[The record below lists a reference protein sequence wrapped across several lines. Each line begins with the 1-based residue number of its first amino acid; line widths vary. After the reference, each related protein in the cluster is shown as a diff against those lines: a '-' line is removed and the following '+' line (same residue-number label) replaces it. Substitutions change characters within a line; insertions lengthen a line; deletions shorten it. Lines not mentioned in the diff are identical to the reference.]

1 MAMNEIINIAGLADV
16 EEAEILAERGRRMYR
31 VMDPFEDLSGRQF
44 TQIYRLSKPMVLN
57 LTELLDPF
65 MEASTRIG

>member
-44 TQIYRLSKPMVLN
+44 TQIYRHNFHSFLAPG
-57 LTELLDPF
+57 
-65 MEASTRIG
+65 MEFSICVISIHRV